1 MKYIG
6 LCMAVSLLAACGGG
20 GGGIGIGGGNGG
32 VTSPT
37 STSGYAAKGIIQ
49 GATVL
54 VCRIKDRAIEADA
67 LCAKGTTG
75 QDGSYLVSLSDG
87 WTGPVMVKIMPN
99 STSKMLDETTGN
111 YVDFNL
117 TDGIRAVVA
126 TAGTPAYVT
135 PFSEVAAN
143 AAVATGNLDA
153 NVVQQANAMVQSNF
167 GVDLSVKPLVDL
179 RGTTDPSALGKQI
192 AMVQKLAQ
200 IVNASK
206 TGGVFN
212 CSTIA
217 CGIQAM
223 RAMAPSTTSVKQ
235 SAGTTMSAVFSASVP
250 IQFPVLKSNGR
261 VALISMNP
269 NDSGSMEAG
278 LKSAELS
285 DANTVA
291 AAVKTSVD
299 QENANTQSNLTAL
312 REKIADSNGNVGY
325 TPPTTTQ
332 LASLQQAKVMA
343 NFLREAMNRFS
354 NASHTGYLDKQQN
367 RISTELQNL
376 VQPSI
381 ERTIDRLGAM
391 QFAVQ
396 LYNDASAP
404 NASGLPAI
412 TNKLTGKTSYLR
424 MNGSVNDA
432 VNGGNYTICTAE
444 KASNSNAIT
453 VVACRTAGG
462 WGGSADAV
470 ASTPPPSV
478 AAGGGVAV
486 GVGVGVGV
494 GGTSDPSDAFSYL
507 PSSSTY
513 NGISSNSQTN
523 TELVGL
529 LRVVGFKITPAQE
542 AGAFNYGLIKQVW
555 AVTRDTSMPNH
566 LFSYSIP
573 AQNTNVVGGP
583 YNYDVSSRLNTL
595 DPNCVSPTN
604 PAAYVNTSWSDTTGS
619 TCSAFLGTGTVTQ
632 TPTVGRVTGI
642 TVKGT
647 MPPSDNSN
655 RRQIGFENVEV
666 NFSATEIST
675 SAINANTKRSLV
687 SNKLSGF
694 IETYETPIS
703 ANSVTIDTTKV
714 AKIALE
720 DGSYLNVNRT
730 LTNFDG
736 LISSNAQEGTFKI
749 SFTAPNTKGVG
760 ILTAND
766 WVFDKNGMKDQPRT
780 MIFDGTLSDISS
792 GGYGDI
798 LKGKFTMNQPNY
810 AAIDGSKP
818 SAYGND
824 YGATLSFVGSVNAR
838 QSSDYIKASLG
849 FSSIYSAP
857 GRSADA
863 VTIRL
868 EIAGGFVLQGSAVGD
883 PRPGVGGTM
892 TLRNQDGIIVS
903 SQEGRDTKIY
913 ASDTTTELG
922 VYKDS
927 SSGSAFYF
935 IDGSVISLY

>member
-20 GGGIGIGGGNGG
+20 GGGGDGGIGWGNGG

-99 STSKMLDETTGN
+99 VGSKMLDETTGN
-111 YVDFNL
+111 YDDFNL

-135 PFSEVAAN
+135 PFSEIAAN
-143 AAVATGNLDA
+143 AAMASGNVDA
-153 NVVQQANAMVQSNF
+153 IVVQQANAMVQSNF
-167 GVDLSVKPLVDL
+167 GVDLSVKPLVDIK
-179 RGTTDPSALGKQI
+179 GSSADPAALGKQI

-200 IVNASK
+200 IVDASK
-206 TGGVFN
+206 NSGLLRNADGSN
-212 CSTIA
+212 CTSIA

-223 RAMAPSTTSVKQ
+223 RVMAPSATSVKQ
-235 SAGTTMSAVFSASVP
+235 SAGRTMSDVFAASVP
-250 IQFPVLKSNGR
+250 IQFPVLKSNGEIR
-261 VALISMNP
+261 VIAMNP
-269 NDSGSMEAG
+269 HDSESMQSGLLNAG
-278 LKSAELS
+278 LSNAG
-285 DANTVA
+285 TVA

-299 QENANTQSNLTAL
+299 QENANTQSNLSVLKGKTA
-312 REKIADSNGNVGY
+312 DNNGNVGY

-332 LASLQQAKVMA
+332 LASLQQAKLMVK
-343 NFLREAMNRFS
+343 FLREAMNRFS
-354 NASHTGYLDKQQN
+354 NALHIGYLDKQQT

-381 ERTIDRLGAM
+381 ERSTGRLEAM
-391 QFAVQ
+391 QFALQ

-404 NASGLPAI
+404 NASGLRAT
-412 TNKLTGKTSYLR
+412 TNKDTGKTYYIRSTGTLMDAAWGGSYT
-424 MNGSVNDA
+424 GCS
-432 VNGGNYTICTAE
+432 AE
-444 KASNSNAIT
+444 KASTGDAIAL
-453 VVACRTAGG
+453 VACI
-462 WGGSADAV
+462 
-470 ASTPPPSV
+470 
-478 AAGGGVAV
+478 
-486 GVGVGVGV
+486 
-494 GGTSDPSDAFSYL
+494 TSSHSDAS
-507 PSSSTY
+507 
-513 NGISSNSQTN
+513 
-523 TELVGL
+523 
-529 LRVVGFKITPAQE
+529 GFKLVPVAGQE
-542 AGAFNYGLIKQVW
+542 GSFTYGLIRLRSAASPVQSANLV
-555 AVTRDTSMPNH
+555 P
-566 LFSYSIP
+566 
-573 AQNTNVVGGP
+573 GP
-583 YNYDVSSRLNTL
+583 YSYDPATRVNTL
-595 DPNCVSPTN
+595 DPNCFSSAGFTTP
-604 PAAYVNTSWSDTTGS
+604 SWSDSTGA
-619 TCSAFLGTGTVTQ
+619 TCSAYTGTGTLTQ
-632 TPTVGRVTGI
+632 ISSGGAISGI
-642 TVKGT
+642 TVKGS
-647 MPPSDNSN
+647 MPPSNN
-655 RRQIGFENVEV
+655 PYARQIGFEKIEL
-666 NFSATEIST
+666 NFSATESSI
-675 SAINANTKRSLV
+675 SAIKANTKRSLV

-694 IETYETPIS
+694 IEAYETPIS
-703 ANSVTIDTTKV
+703 TNSAAVDTSKV
-714 AKIALE
+714 VKIALE
-720 DGSYLNVNRT
+720 DGSYLNVIRT
-730 LTNFDG
+730 STDSG
-736 LISSNAQEGTFKI
+736 YLISTNAQEGTFKI
-749 SFTAPNTKGVG
+749 SFTAQNTRGVG

-792 GGYGDI
+792 AGDGDI

-824 YGATLSFVGSVNAR
+824 YGATLSFVGSVNAK

-903 SQEGRDTKIY
+903 SQAGRDTKIY